1 MIEGKNV
8 NLRSLE
14 VEDLETLK
22 KWRNDKSNR
31 IHTREFRLL
40 NMINQKQWFESIHK
54 DNPPKFIMFG
64 VMDKRK
70 NLIGVSGLTYID
82 WKNRHAEISII
93 LFKKNWQSLKEGKN
107 TITLLTDYGFG
118 ELNLHRLWVEI
129 FETIPANIKLFEH
142 MNFKK
147 EGELRDKLWRN
158 KKWNNSFIYSKLIT
172 DKK

>member
-70 NLIGVSGLTYID
+70 KLIGVSGLTYID
-82 WKNRHAEISII
+82 WKNRHAEISNII
-93 LFKKNWQSLKEGKN
+93 SMNKWQKTNEAKN
-107 TITLLTDYGFG
+107 TIELLINYGFG

-129 FETIPANIKLFEH
+129 FDTIPENMKLFES

-147 EGELRDKLWRN
+147 EGMMREKLWRDR
-158 KKWNNSFIYSKLIT
+158 KWHDSIIYSKLVT
-172 DKK
+172 DKR